1 MCKKDTDIIYENLSE
16 EEFYEMQGKEY
27 EEDVKKIQDLLNK
40 CSSRLFENKIVVVN
54 NNDDVINNYNKEDFI
69 EKVENLNK
77 EDDFINSHTRV
88 SIKEN
93 KDAGIIVIYPINTSN
108 NFGKVNVEIITS
120 LSMFIEKVI
129 YSKKSDN
136 YKTFY
141 RGHGNWEYELVPGIY
156 REQNEHILD
165 NESDYIR
172 NIIASYP
179 KFFTYCKSALD
190 FLSVLQHHAFPTR
203 LLDFSENPL
212 IALYMAC
219 SSDRV
224 VHSDTIR
231 IDVPNSN
238 FKYYDSDTVSVLAN
252 LAFTENSFSIN
263 DFKSNTEEEDE
274 LVKSFNKRI
283 DVKKLV
289 HLIRNEK
296 PFFKPEINPEHLE
309 NTIVFVKP
317 KQDFDRITHQNGLF
331 ALFGIDNSKKEMPK
345 IEFMDPPCNFTHFI
359 IPYNCK
365 KRIMEELSAININE
379 ATVYCDM
386 DHIASYYK
394 NISKR
399 NEIENIIN
407 KKRAD
412 FTSKLKLR

>member
-1 MCKKDTDIIYENLSE
+1 MCDKDSNMIYENLSE
-16 EEFYEMQGKEY
+16 EEFYEKQIQEY
-27 EEDVKKIQDLLNK
+27 EKDAKKFQGIFDKYYLRLL
-40 CSSRLFENKIVVVN
+40 ENKIIIVN
-54 NNDDVINNYNKEDFI
+54 SNEINNKHFNRTKFYEIVDS
-69 EKVENLNK
+69 LNK
-77 EDDFINSHTRV
+77 EEDFINSHTRV
-88 SIKEN
+88 SIIENKEN
-93 KDAGIIVIYPINTSN
+93 EIMVIYPSDTSN

-120 LSMFIEKVI
+120 LSEFVDKVI
-129 YSKKSDN
+129 YLKKSDE

-156 REQNEHILD
+156 REQNKHILE

-179 KFFTYCKSALD
+179 KFFTNCKSALD

-219 SSDRV
+219 SSLGME
-224 VHSDTIR
+224 HSDTIR
-231 IDVPNSN
+231 IDVPNNS
-238 FKYYDSDTVSVLAN
+238 FKYYDSDTVSVLSN
-252 LAFTENSFSIN
+252 LAFAEDTFSII
-263 DFKSNTEEEDE
+263 DFHHNMKNEDE
-274 LVKSFNKRI
+274 IIKSFNQRTDI
-283 DVKKLV
+283 KKLV

-296 PFFKPEINPEHLE
+296 PFFMSEINPEHLE

-331 ALFGIDNSKKEMPK
+331 ALFGINKNKKEMPQ
-345 IEFMDPPCNFTHFI
+345 IEFMDPPCNITHFV
-359 IPYNCK
+359 IPSDCK
-365 KRIMEELSAININE
+365 KRIIEELASININE

-394 NISKR
+394 NISKK

-407 KKRAD
+407 KNDRIL
-412 FTSKLKLR
+412 F